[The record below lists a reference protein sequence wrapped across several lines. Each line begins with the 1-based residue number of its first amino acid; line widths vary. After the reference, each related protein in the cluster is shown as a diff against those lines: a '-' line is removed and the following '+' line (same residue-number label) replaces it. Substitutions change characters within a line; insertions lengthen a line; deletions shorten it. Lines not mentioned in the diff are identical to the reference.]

1 MPRSYFYE
9 IYRAFKE
16 DRYEDGLNS
25 ASRYRTY
32 VTAAAFRKIYN
43 SIVKPLEHIA
53 AGRFTDPIP
62 IAAGLARLDVII
74 EYQKNRGLLQQDLA
88 EGIKAALAEIRQDVV
103 RRNLQSAKKEAEA
116 LKLALDAVLAY
127 QIVGGRRREEEEE
140 WL

>member
-16 DRYEDGLNS
+16 DRYEDGLNL
-25 ASRYRTY
+25 ASQRRFRI
-32 VTAAAFRKIYN
+32 TAAAFRKIYN
-43 SIVKPLEHIA
+43 SIVKPLEYIA
-53 AGRFTDPIP
+53 TGKITDPIP
-62 IAAGLARLDVII
+62 LAAGLARLDIVI
-74 EYQKNRGLLQQDLA
+74 EYQKNRGVLQQELA

-103 RRNLQSAKKEAEA
+103 RKNLQNAKKEAEA